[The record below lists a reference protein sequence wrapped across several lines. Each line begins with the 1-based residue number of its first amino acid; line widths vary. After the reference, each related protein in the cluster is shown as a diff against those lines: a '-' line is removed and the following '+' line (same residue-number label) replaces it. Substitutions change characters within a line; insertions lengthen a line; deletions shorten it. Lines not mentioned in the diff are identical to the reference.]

1 MAGVKT
7 YPGPVED
14 AVEVIRFLRQELGNL
29 RALRKVRISP
39 EGTIIFD
46 VNKDGLEFPGLTYG
60 SAVLERL
67 LQELGVMFS
76 ADTLHQRPGGSRGR
90 KEFDLSARYTWG
102 HDRVM

>member
-1 MAGVKT
+1 MDK
-7 YPGPVED
+7 
-14 AVEVIRFLRQELGNL
+14 L

-39 EGTIIFD
+39 EKTVVLDI
-46 VNKDGLEFPGLTYG
+46 NKDGLEFPGLTYG
-60 SAVLERL
+60 SRVLERL

-76 ADTLHQRPGGSRGR
+76 SEALHDTTNASKGQ

>member
-1 MAGVKT
+1 MIV
-7 YPGPVED
+7 YDGPVGD
-14 AVEVIRFLRQELGNL
+14 ATEVVRFLRRELNNL
-29 RALRKVRISP
+29 RTLRRVRISP
-39 EGTIIFD
+39 ERTIVLD

-60 SAVLERL
+60 SPVLERL

-76 ADTLHQRPGGSRGR
+76 SDTLHDTTGVPDGQ

>member
-1 MAGVKT
+1 MIV
-7 YPGPVED
+7 YSGPVDDE
-14 AVEVIRFLRQELGNL
+14 VSVIRFLRTEVDKL

-39 EGTIIFD
+39 ERTLVLDI
-46 VNKDGLEFPGLTYG
+46 NKDGIEFPGLTYG
-60 SAVLERL
+60 SPVLERL

-76 ADTLHQRPGGSRGR
+76 AETLHDRARAPRGR

>member
-1 MAGVKT
+1 MIV
-7 YPGPVED
+7 YSGPVD
-14 AVEVIRFLRQELGNL
+14 DPAEVIQFFRSEVDNL

-39 EGTIIFD
+39 EKTVVLDI
-46 VNKDGLEFPGLTYG
+46 NKDGLEFPGLTYG
-60 SAVLERL
+60 SSVLERL

-76 ADTLHQRPGGSRGR
+76 SEALHDTTNTSKGK